1 MKLASRTLA
10 ALLAS
15 AIVVAAAAPAEARGG
30 RRGSGAA
37 VATGL
42 LAGVIGALA
51 VSAMTS
57 GAQAA
62 PAYGYAAQPV
72 QAPTYRYGYG
82 YEQPTYYSNGYERQ
96 SYYNNTAYERPS
108 YYPRNGYDA
117 HREANQLTHLR
128 RGERVVKV
136 IRNPDSGEAICVT
149 NYGQKGYC
157 DL

>member
-30 RRGSGAA
+30 RRGGGAA
-37 VATGL
+37 VAAGL
-42 LAGVIGALA
+42 FAGVIGALA
-51 VSAMTS
+51 VGAMTN

-62 PAYGYAAQPV
+62 PAYGYAPEPV

-82 YEQPTYYSNGYERQ
+82 YQQQGYYNTAYERP
-96 SYYNNTAYERPS
+96 SYAYERPS
-108 YYPRNGYDA
+108 YYPRPGYDA